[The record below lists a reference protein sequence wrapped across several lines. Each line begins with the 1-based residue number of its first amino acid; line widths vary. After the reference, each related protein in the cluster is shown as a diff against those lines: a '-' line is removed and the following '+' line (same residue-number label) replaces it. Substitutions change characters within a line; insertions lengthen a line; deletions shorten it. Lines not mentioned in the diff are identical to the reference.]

1 MATAL
6 LAALLGGCSFLSK
19 EADATEVSS
28 EAETESPGATQES
41 ETETTETEETQESH
55 EAAEDEESGE
65 EETEDHFVEKKI
77 VVATDM
83 HYFAEKLAGNRCDS
97 FVGMARGGDGRVL
110 EYGWEVMD
118 AFLDDMKEE
127 DPDLLILSGDLTLD
141 GEKASHEELAE
152 LLEGLSEAGIEVAV
166 IPGNHDINNPDAR
179 RYTADGTEKGESI
192 TADEFRD
199 IYADFGYVAADSRD
213 PASLSYLYKIDSA
226 NWVLMLDS
234 CQYEPKNEVGG
245 MIRRETYE
253 WMEPILDEA
262 EREGARV
269 ISVSHHN
276 LLDESGVS
284 RSFYDNCTIEHNE
297 ELVRMLSDHGVRL
310 HLSGH
315 LHIQHYKEDEDTGIY
330 EIALV
335 DVLRQ
340 LAGIAIYEPVNLFVV
355 HGIDTGFLAFR
366 RCIRFIDYCPVA
378 RRSGARLIVGKAVH
392 ILCPLCGFFIDR
404 IIFRHST
411 SFHKSRN
418 FGTNCPKAPAA
429 KMLTA
434 SHGNRAGRR
443 NIRLPQ
449 KRALKSLVTSGFW
462 VS

>member
-1 MATAL
+1 MATVL

-28 EAETESPGATQES
+28 KAETESPGATQES
-41 ETETTETEETQESH
+41 EIETAETEETQESH

-118 AFLDDMKEE
+118 AFLDDMKKE

-179 RYTADGTEKGESI
+179 RYTADGAEKVESI

-226 NWVLMLDS
+226 NWVLYGS
-234 CQYEPKNEVGG
+234 
-245 MIRRETYE
+245 
-253 WMEPILDEA
+253 
-262 EREGARV
+262 
-269 ISVSHHN
+269 
-276 LLDESGVS
+276 
-284 RSFYDNCTIEHNE
+284 
-297 ELVRMLSDHGVRL
+297 
-310 HLSGH
+310 
-315 LHIQHYKEDEDTGIY
+315 
-330 EIALV
+330 
-335 DVLRQ
+335 
-340 LAGIAIYEPVNLFVV
+340 
-355 HGIDTGFLAFR
+355 
-366 RCIRFIDYCPVA
+366 
-378 RRSGARLIVGKAVH
+378 
-392 ILCPLCGFFIDR
+392 
-404 IIFRHST
+404 
-411 SFHKSRN
+411 
-418 FGTNCPKAPAA
+418 
-429 KMLTA
+429 
-434 SHGNRAGRR
+434 
-443 NIRLPQ
+443 
-449 KRALKSLVTSGFW
+449 
-462 VS
+462 

>member
-28 EAETESPGATQES
+28 EAEAESPGATQES

-118 AFLDDMKEE
+118 AFLDGMKEE

-152 LLEGLSEAGIEVAV
+152 LLEGLREAGIEVAV

-179 RYTADGTEKGESI
+179 RYTVDGTEKVESI

-253 WMEPILDEA
+253 WMEPILEEA
-262 EREGARV
+262 EREDVPLCERLNFLAIYQR
-269 ISVSHHN
+269 N
-276 LLDESGVS
+276 LDEFFMVRVGSLHDQMLFSETKRESKTNMTAGEQLSHIFKAARDLTRKKDHTYRHLMDELKEYGVELLNFS
-284 RSFYDNCTIEHNE
+284 DIEYDDAVYLENYFKEQIMPI
-297 ELVRMLSDHGVRL
+297 LLSL
-310 HLSGH
+310 I
-315 LHIQHYKEDEDTGIY
+315 HI
-330 EIALV
+330 
-335 DVLRQ
+335 
-340 LAGIAIYEPVNLFVV
+340 
-355 HGIDTGFLAFR
+355 
-366 RCIRFIDYCPVA
+366 
-378 RRSGARLIVGKAVH
+378 
-392 ILCPLCGFFIDR
+392 
-404 IIFRHST
+404 
-411 SFHKSRN
+411 
-418 FGTNCPKAPAA
+418 
-429 KMLTA
+429 
-434 SHGNRAGRR
+434 
-443 NIRLPQ
+443 
-449 KRALKSLVTSGFW
+449 
-462 VS
+462 

>member
-152 LLEGLSEAGIEVAV
+152 LLE
-166 IPGNHDINNPDAR
+166 
-179 RYTADGTEKGESI
+179 
-192 TADEFRD
+192 
-199 IYADFGYVAADSRD
+199 
-213 PASLSYLYKIDSA
+213 
-226 NWVLMLDS
+226 
-234 CQYEPKNEVGG
+234 
-245 MIRRETYE
+245 
-253 WMEPILDEA
+253 
-262 EREGARV
+262 
-269 ISVSHHN
+269 
-276 LLDESGVS
+276 VS
-284 RSFYDNCTIEHNE
+284 RQTISSLENGKYNPSI
-297 ELVRMLSDHGVRL
+297 L
-310 HLSGH
+310 
-315 LHIQHYKEDEDTGIY
+315 
-330 EIALV
+330 
-335 DVLRQ
+335 
-340 LAGIAIYEPVNLFVV
+340 
-355 HGIDTGFLAFR
+355 LAFR
-366 RCIRFIDYCPVA
+366 IAKVFSCSIEEIFIYEEE
-378 RRSGARLIVGKAVH
+378 GK
-392 ILCPLCGFFIDR
+392 
-404 IIFRHST
+404 
-411 SFHKSRN
+411 K
-418 FGTNCPKAPAA
+418 
-429 KMLTA
+429 
-434 SHGNRAGRR
+434 
-443 NIRLPQ
+443 
-449 KRALKSLVTSGFW
+449 
-462 VS
+462 

>member
-1 MATAL
+1 MRKSRRNKGCIVMATVL

-28 EAETESPGATQES
+28 KAETESPGATQES
-41 ETETTETEETQESH
+41 ETETAETEETQESH

-118 AFLDDMKEE
+118 AFLDDMKKE

-179 RYTADGTEKGESI
+179 RYTADGAEKVESI

-253 WMEPILDEA
+253 WMEPILEEA
-262 EREGARV
+262 EREGACV

-284 RSFYDNCTIEHNE
+284 RTFMTTVRSSTTRNWCGCCRIMACACT
-297 ELVRMLSDHGVRL
+297 
-310 HLSGH
+310 
-315 LHIQHYKEDEDTGIY
+315 
-330 EIALV
+330 
-335 DVLRQ
+335 
-340 LAGIAIYEPVNLFVV
+340 
-355 HGIDTGFLAFR
+355 
-366 RCIRFIDYCPVA
+366 
-378 RRSGARLIVGKAVH
+378 
-392 ILCPLCGFFIDR
+392 
-404 IIFRHST
+404 
-411 SFHKSRN
+411 
-418 FGTNCPKAPAA
+418 
-429 KMLTA
+429 
-434 SHGNRAGRR
+434 
-443 NIRLPQ
+443 
-449 KRALKSLVTSGFW
+449 
-462 VS
+462 

>member
-1 MATAL
+1 MRKSRRNKGCIVMATAL

-179 RYTADGTEKGESI
+179 RYTADGTEKVESI

-226 NWVLMLDS
+226 NWL
-234 CQYEPKNEVGG
+234 
-245 MIRRETYE
+245 
-253 WMEPILDEA
+253 
-262 EREGARV
+262 
-269 ISVSHHN
+269 SV
-276 LLDESGVS
+276 
-284 RSFYDNCTIEHNE
+284 
-297 ELVRMLSDHGVRL
+297 
-310 HLSGH
+310 
-315 LHIQHYKEDEDTGIY
+315 
-330 EIALV
+330 
-335 DVLRQ
+335 
-340 LAGIAIYEPVNLFVV
+340 
-355 HGIDTGFLAFR
+355 
-366 RCIRFIDYCPVA
+366 
-378 RRSGARLIVGKAVH
+378 
-392 ILCPLCGFFIDR
+392 
-404 IIFRHST
+404 
-411 SFHKSRN
+411 
-418 FGTNCPKAPAA
+418 
-429 KMLTA
+429 
-434 SHGNRAGRR
+434 
-443 NIRLPQ
+443 
-449 KRALKSLVTSGFW
+449 
-462 VS
+462 

>member
-1 MATAL
+1 MATVL

-28 EAETESPGATQES
+28 KAETESPGATQES
-41 ETETTETEETQESH
+41 ETETAETEETQESH
-55 EAAEDEESGE
+55 EGCRRRRKRGRGNRGM
-65 EETEDHFVEKKI
+65 HFVEKKI

-118 AFLDDMKEE
+118 AFLDDMKKE

-166 IPGNHDINNPDAR
+166 IPGNHDINNLDAR
-179 RYTADGTEKGESI
+179 RYTADGAEKVESI

-253 WMEPILDEA
+253 WMEPILEEA

-284 RSFYDNCTIEHNE
+284 R
-297 ELVRMLSDHGVRL
+297 
-310 HLSGH
+310 
-315 LHIQHYKEDEDTGIY
+315 
-330 EIALV
+330 
-335 DVLRQ
+335 
-340 LAGIAIYEPVNLFVV
+340 
-355 HGIDTGFLAFR
+355 
-366 RCIRFIDYCPVA
+366 
-378 RRSGARLIVGKAVH
+378 
-392 ILCPLCGFFIDR
+392 IL
-404 IIFRHST
+404 
-411 SFHKSRN
+411 
-418 FGTNCPKAPAA
+418 
-429 KMLTA
+429 
-434 SHGNRAGRR
+434 
-443 NIRLPQ
+443 
-449 KRALKSLVTSGFW
+449 
-462 VS
+462 

>member
-1 MATAL
+1 MATVL

-19 EADATEVSS
+19 EADTTEVSS
-28 EAETESPGATQES
+28 KAETESPGATQES
-41 ETETTETEETQESH
+41 ETETAETEETQESH

-179 RYTADGTEKGESI
+179 RYTADGAEKVESI

-234 CQYEPKNEVGG
+234 CQYDWEDIDQCNQNSRTEYVKQQVQNC
-245 MIRRETYE
+245 RS
-253 WMEPILDEA
+253 L
-262 EREGARV
+262 
-269 ISVSHHN
+269 SVSVCSQTCKQVWCN
-276 LLDESGVS
+276 
-284 RSFYDNCTIEHNE
+284 R
-297 ELVRMLSDHGVRL
+297 
-310 HLSGH
+310 
-315 LHIQHYKEDEDTGIY
+315 
-330 EIALV
+330 
-335 DVLRQ
+335 
-340 LAGIAIYEPVNLFVV
+340 
-355 HGIDTGFLAFR
+355 
-366 RCIRFIDYCPVA
+366 
-378 RRSGARLIVGKAVH
+378 
-392 ILCPLCGFFIDR
+392 
-404 IIFRHST
+404 
-411 SFHKSRN
+411 
-418 FGTNCPKAPAA
+418 TNCRTNYQVNSYVVA
-429 KMLTA
+429 KQSLN
-434 SHGNRAGRR
+434 GK
-443 NIRLPQ
+443 RL
-449 KRALKSLVTSGFW
+449 KNNG
-462 VS
+462 